1 MKRQRSPSL
10 IDGWLSSRARL
21 LERHEVRVA
30 ASAER
35 AYEAIAQ
42 VRLIDMP
49 VVRALL
55 FIRRIPYSKGMT
67 LRQFFGTPPFLILE
81 DDPPHELVFGV
92 AVGWRPPAF
101 PTPEDFRRYEREGA
115 IKAAGN
121 FQIEAIESGSLIS
134 TETWIETFGA
144 RARWRFRAYWLIV
157 GPFSALIRREFLRA
171 AQNSAQG

>member
-1 MKRQRSPSL
+1 MKRQRPPSL

-30 ASAER
+30 APTER
-35 AYEAIAQ
+35 AYDTIAQ
-42 VRLIDMP
+42 VRLSDLP

-55 FIRRIPYSKGMT
+55 SLRRISYSKGMT
-67 LRQFFGTPPFLILE
+67 LRQFFGTSPFLILE
-81 DDPPHELVFGV
+81 EDPPHEVVFGV

-115 IKAAGN
+115 IRAVGN

-157 GPFSALIRREFLRA
+157 GPFSAFIRREFLRA
-171 AQNSAQG
+171 AQNRTQG

>member
-1 MKRQRSPSL
+1 M
-10 IDGWLSSRARL
+10 
-21 LERHEVRVA
+21 
-30 ASAER
+30 
-35 AYEAIAQ
+35 
-42 VRLIDMP
+42 RLIDMP

-55 FIRRIPYSKGMT
+55 TIRHIPYSKSMT

-115 IKAAGN
+115 IRAAGN
-121 FQIEAIESGSLIS
+121 FQIEAIENGSLIS

-157 GPFSALIRREFLRA
+157 GPFSAFIRREFLRA
-171 AQNSAQG
+171 AQNRAQG